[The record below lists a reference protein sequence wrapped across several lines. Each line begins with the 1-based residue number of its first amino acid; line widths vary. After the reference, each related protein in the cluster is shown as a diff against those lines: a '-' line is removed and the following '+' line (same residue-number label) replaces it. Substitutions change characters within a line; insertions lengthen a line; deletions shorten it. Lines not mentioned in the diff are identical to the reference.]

1 MWITPRNTRRRDP
14 NVAESETKAKEEVR
28 AKEAEQRARRGAS
41 ETTTSNARAVKLE
54 GHGASGHTSTC
65 QLARVDLYARLGL
78 SPSSSQAEIR
88 QAYRALILVRH
99 PDRAGHDAA
108 QLAEVAA
115 RGQASA
121 EELNE
126 AWEVLS
132 HEDKRRD
139 YDAARAA
146 HLAASRASVN
156 AFAVSLSLDL
166 FEPHFAPLKEQA
178 GSEGGEDEDEPAY
191 YTHPCR
197 CSSQFRISRGQLE
210 DGVEVVTCEG
220 CSERCRVEYDV
231 VEE

>member
-1 MWITPRNTRRRDP
+1 MWITLRNTRRRDP

-41 ETTTSNARAVKLE
+41 ETTTSNARAVKLD

-88 QAYRALILVRH
+88 QAYRALIL
-99 PDRAGHDAA
+99 
-108 QLAEVAA
+108 LAEVAA

-146 HLAASRASVN
+146 HLAASRASSN

-166 FEPHFAPLKEQA
+166 FEPHYATLEDQE

-197 CSSQFRISRGQLE
+197 CSSQFRISREQLE
-210 DGVEVVTCEG
+210 NGVEVVTCEG